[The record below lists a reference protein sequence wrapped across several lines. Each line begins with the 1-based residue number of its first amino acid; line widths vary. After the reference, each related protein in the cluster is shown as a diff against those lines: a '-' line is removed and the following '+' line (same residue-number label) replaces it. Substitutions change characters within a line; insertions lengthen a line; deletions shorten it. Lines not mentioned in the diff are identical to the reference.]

1 MIASVKGDYCLSKFK
16 HLKTSIVLAR
26 EDIEN
31 LTALRRYFAN
41 ETGDFLNSSAV
52 IRKALAIARA
62 QMGVKP

>member
-1 MIASVKGDYCLSKFK
+1 MSKFK

-31 LTALRRYFAN
+31 LTALRRQFVN

-62 QMGVKP
+62 QMRVKP